1 MQIMSY
7 LVNKNLTNCS
17 YFVNCWTAWS
27 HGKAINLFSTTDR
40 DDKVEIRFFLFKAC
54 CFKIVAMHNE
64 FHNKI

>member
-27 HGKAINLFSTTDR
+27 LGKAINLFSTTDR
-40 DDKVEIRFFLFKAC
+40 DDKVEIRFFYSKPVVLRL
-54 CFKIVAMHNE
+54 
-64 FHNKI
+64 

>member
-40 DDKVEIRFFLFKAC
+40 DDTVEIRFFYSKPVVLRL
-54 CFKIVAMHNE
+54 
-64 FHNKI
+64 